1 MTQINITRKLTQ
13 ADREKLV
20 ELGILEAPKKKA
32 SPLGKKLAKA
42 VLKGLKGG
50 KYPAE
55 QTDFAVRCS
64 SLKTTANP
72 EGGHT
77 LAEYAKEPWLFVST
91 SYLNTI
97 LPKGQRAIAPKGLWH
112 IMIRGLKTTFL
123 VHYSEVRIISTK

>member
-13 ADREKLV
+13 ADMEKLV
-20 ELGILEAPKKKA
+20 ELGLMEAPKEA
-32 SPLGKKLAKA
+32 SPKGKKLTKTA
-42 VLKGLKGG
+42 LKGLNDG
-50 KYPAE
+50 KFPAE

-64 SLKTTANP
+64 SLPTTANP

-91 SYLNTI
+91 SYLNRL

-112 IMIRGLKTTFL
+112 IMIRGLKPTFL
-123 VHYSEVRIISTK
+123 VHYSEVRILSTL